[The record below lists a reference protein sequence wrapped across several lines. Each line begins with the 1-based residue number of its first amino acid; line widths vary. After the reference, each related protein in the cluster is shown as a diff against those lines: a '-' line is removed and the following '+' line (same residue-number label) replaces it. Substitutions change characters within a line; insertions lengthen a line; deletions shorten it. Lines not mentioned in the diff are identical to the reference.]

1 MAKAIPIV
9 EKTLPHAQWLLPV
22 APHIDSDQLRQQ
34 LPDHVQLTH
43 NHLYDAMQIC
53 DAAMAVSGTITLE
66 LALMQTPLTLL
77 YKTHWLTY
85 HVGKRVIRTPW
96 IGLCNI
102 IAQDTIATEHLQHE
116 ASPDNLAHEI
126 VQLITN
132 AGYREQRLRQLQAV
146 RKNLGSGV
154 DHTLTAQLALQL
166 LTRQNTIA

>member
-1 MAKAIPIV
+1 M
-9 EKTLPHAQWLLPV
+9 
-22 APHIDSDQLRQQ
+22 
-34 LPDHVQLTH
+34 
-43 NHLYDAMQIC
+43 
-53 DAAMAVSGTITLE
+53 
-66 LALMQTPLTLL
+66 
-77 YKTHWLTY
+77 
-85 HVGKRVIRTPW
+85 IRTPW

-154 DHTLTAQLALQL
+154 DHTLTARLALQL